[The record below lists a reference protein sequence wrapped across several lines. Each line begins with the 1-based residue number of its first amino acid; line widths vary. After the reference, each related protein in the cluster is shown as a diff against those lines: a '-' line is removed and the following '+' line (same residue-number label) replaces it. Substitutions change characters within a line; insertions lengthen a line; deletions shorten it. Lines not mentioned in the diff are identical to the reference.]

1 MVADQPTSRGTQEVR
16 LAPGEEYRE
25 MYEAILDI
33 GGAPSP
39 VRVVVTTRR
48 VLLVPTEPLGGPSP
62 ERLAAP
68 LPVSLAGL
76 GTQVEGAE
84 VGLLSEDGI
93 VRIQFP
99 TRLKALAFELGVRA
113 AAGELPGSS
122 A

>member
-1 MVADQPTSRGTQEVR
+1 MVADQPASRGTTEVR

-39 VRVVVTTRR
+39 VRAVLTTRR
-48 VLLVPTEPLGGPSP
+48 ILLVPVEPLGGPSP

-68 LPVSLAGL
+68 LPISLAGL
-76 GTQVEGAE
+76 GTRVEGAE

-93 VRIQFP
+93 VRLQFP

-113 AAGELPGSS
+113 TGAELPGS
-122 A
+122 AA